1 MTTETTHTCAT
12 CGAALADPPATPP
25 PQPARKAY
33 MIEYHAPAGVAYEPI
48 VTDDPAAFLALAK
61 ETAAA
66 KTFKFEDYEPNED
79 AYRIHEIKIV
89 TEEGDPAVHWVD
101 PDSLA
106 QLHADEILGL
116 LEELIG
122 SVEDAREARSQLD
135 DDMATI
141 ETTARDAS
149 LELDRLRKKGGAQ

>member
-1 MTTETTHTCAT
+1 
-12 CGAALADPPATPP
+12 
-25 PQPARKAY
+25 
-33 MIEYHAPAGVAYEPI
+33 MIEYHSQAGVAYEPI
-48 VTDDPAAFLALAK
+48 ITDDPVAFLAPAK
-61 ETAAA
+61 ESAANG
-66 KTFKFEDYEPNED
+66 TFKAEDFEPDHN
-79 AYRIHEIKIV
+79 ALRIIQEIKIV
-89 TEEGDPAVHWVD
+89 GDDGTVHAAWRN
-101 PDSLA
+101 PDSFA

-135 DDMATI
+135 DDIATI